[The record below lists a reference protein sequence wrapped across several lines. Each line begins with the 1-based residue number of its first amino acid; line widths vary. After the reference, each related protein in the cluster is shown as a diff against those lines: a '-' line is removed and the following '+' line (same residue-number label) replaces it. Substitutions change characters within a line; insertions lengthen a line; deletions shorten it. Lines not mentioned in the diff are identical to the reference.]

1 MTDTITAAATGGV
14 STTADRPEG
23 PTQIVVP
30 FCDLGIAPE
39 NIRAREPADA
49 DIPQLAETIAVADVL
64 VALCVRPGRK
74 GEKPFMA
81 LDGRRRLFGLDLL
94 LEQGRINPDHP
105 VRCDLFKTKA
115 GQAAALV
122 LTNAERQPV
131 HIADVIVAIGKM
143 GKTKMAAADIAK
155 ALGYDEVEIRRL
167 SALAGLHPKAIK
179 ALKLGKINLKQARQ
193 LARIGDQ
200 KEQAD
205 LSQAALDGYL
215 QDYQLSNRVG
225 RTRTDVND
233 VQVALV
239 GLDRYVAAG
248 GRVESDLFG
257 ELPDVLLDTEKL
269 TALWEERARSVVE
282 GLEASGLSV
291 FLAGEKGFRAPDG
304 FFNLPFVYQGD
315 MSDETRGAYRAAQ
328 EVVTGAYAALR
339 QIDLSSDESVAAI
352 LSVQKARMD
361 AAQLGLG
368 RATLGAVI
376 LYPDAESGL
385 AATFFAGPEPEVEG
399 DDSEAED
406 ETGGG
411 YASTSTSRR
420 AYDDVE
426 VPHADVDVD
435 GRSHVLHETQTD
447 VATRG
452 LIRDLADNPGAAL
465 TALLAQLF
473 KHLAL
478 HGGVSAETSAVT
490 ISATRYTRAQ
500 TPAIPALDGEVRVR
514 LEARRGAYLASG
526 LRPIAWVET
535 LAHGEKMALLAELVA
550 ISLNVREMRTTSIRH
565 SARAEA
571 AEIAEL
577 CGADIAAHWTPDTDY
592 LAVHGKKQLM
602 GLLSEMEVDDPRA
615 KTLKKDD
622 LVVFTVEAAAERQWA
637 PAVLSWTSAPAEMP
651 AESVEDD
658 PAVADEGGDVSSP
671 QPDAVDVDRQ
681 IAA

>member
-1 MTDTITAAATGGV
+1 MTDTVTTAALGCV
-14 STTADRPEG
+14 SAPAPGPEA

-30 FCDLGIAPE
+30 FRDLGIAPE
-39 NIRAREPADA
+39 NIRAKEPADA

-94 LEQGRINPDHP
+94 LEQGRIDPAHP
-105 VRCDLFKTKA
+105 VRCDLFKTQA

-143 GKTKMAAADIAK
+143 GKSKMATADIAK

-167 SALAGLHPKAIK
+167 SALAGLHAKAIK

-193 LARIGDQ
+193 LARNGDS
-200 KEQAD
+200 KEQGD
-205 LSQAALDGYL
+205 LAQAALDGHL
-215 QDYQLSNRVG
+215 QDYQLTNRVG

-233 VQVALV
+233 LQVALV

-257 ELPDVLLDTEKL
+257 ELPDVLLDPEKL
-269 TALWEERARSVVE
+269 TELWDARAQAVVA

-291 FLAGEKGFRAPDG
+291 FLAGEKGFRAPEG

-315 MSDETRGAYRAAQ
+315 MSDETRTAYRAAQ
-328 EVVTGAYAALR
+328 EVVSAAYAGLKGV
-339 QIDLSSDESVAAI
+339 DLASDEADAAI
-352 LSVQKARMD
+352 LAVQKARMD

-368 RATLGAVI
+368 RTTLGAVI
-376 LYPDAESGL
+376 LFPDAESGL
-385 AATFFAGPEPEVEG
+385 SATFFANPEPQVEAT
-399 DDSEAED
+399 DDDDED
-406 ETGGG
+406 EADSRFAPTGQ
-411 YASTSTSRR
+411 SDRR
-420 AYDDVE
+420 YNDVE
-426 VPHADVDVD
+426 VPQADVDVE
-435 GRSHVLHETQTD
+435 GNSHVLHETQTD

-473 KHLAL
+473 KHLVL

-490 ISATRYTRAQ
+490 VSATRYTRAQ
-500 TPAIPALDGEVRVR
+500 TPAIPALDGEVRAR
-514 LEARRGAYLASG
+514 LEARREAYLASG

-550 ISLNVREMRTTSIRH
+550 ISLNIREMRTTSIRH

-577 CGADIAAHWTPDTDY
+577 CGADIAAHWTPDADY

-602 GLLSEMEVDDPRA
+602 GLLGEMEVDDPRA

-637 PAVLSWTSAPAEMP
+637 PAVLSWTSAPAEI
-651 AESVEDD
+651 AQDDAGASVEDAEA
-658 PAVADEGGDVSSP
+658 PSPRPDV
-671 QPDAVDVDRQ
+671 VDVDQQ

>member
-1 MTDTITAAATGGV
+1 MTDAATTTAARAA
-14 STTADRPEG
+14 SPPADVPER
-23 PTQIVVP
+23 PTQIFVP
-30 FCDLGIAPE
+30 LCDLGIAPE
-39 NIRAREPADA
+39 NIRAKEPADE

-64 VALCVRPGRK
+64 VPLCVRPGRK

-81 LDGRRRLFGLDLL
+81 LDGRRRKFGLDLL
-94 LEQGRINPDHP
+94 LEQGRIDAAHP
-105 VRCDLFKTKA
+105 VRCDLFETKA

-143 GKTKMAAADIAK
+143 GKSRMALADIAK

-167 SALAGLHPKAIK
+167 SALAGLHAKAIK
-179 ALKLGKINLKQARQ
+179 ALRLGKINLRQARL

-200 KEQAD
+200 KEQGDIA
-205 LSQAALDGYL
+205 QTALDGYF
-215 QDYQLSNRVG
+215 QDYQLTNRVG
-225 RTRTDVND
+225 RNRTDVND
-233 VQVALV
+233 ARLALV
-239 GLDRYVAAG
+239 GLDRYLAGG

-257 ELPDVLLDTEKL
+257 EMPDVLMDPEKL
-269 TALWEERARSVVE
+269 TEIWVERTQGVIDAFKAE
-282 GLEASGLSV
+282 GLSV
-291 FLAGEKGFRAPDG
+291 FLASEAGFRAPDG
-304 FFNLPFVYQGD
+304 FFNLPYVNEVYLEKD
-315 MSDETRGAYRAAQ
+315 AKAVYRAAQ
-328 EVVTGAYAALR
+328 DAVSEAYAALKGV
-339 QIDLSSDESVAAI
+339 DLATDEAAVAI
-352 LSVQKARMD
+352 L
-361 AAQLGLG
+361 AAQQARLAVARLKLDK
-368 RATLGAVI
+368 ATLGAVI
-376 LYPDAESGL
+376 LHPDAGSGVG
-385 AATFFAGPEPEVEG
+385 ATFFANPEPESEG
-399 DDSEAED
+399 DDDEAED

-411 YASTSTSRR
+411 YASSSSSTR
-420 AYDDVE
+420 AYHDVE
-426 VPHADVDVD
+426 VPQADVDVA

-478 HGGVSAETSAVT
+478 NGGVYADTSAVT
-490 ISATRYTRAQ
+490 ISATRYSRSL
-500 TPAIPALDGEVRVR
+500 TPAIPALDGEVRAR
-514 LEARRGAYLASG
+514 LEARRDAYLASG

-602 GLLSEMEVDDPRA
+602 GLLGEMEVDDPRA

-622 LVVFTVEAAAERQWA
+622 LVTFVAEAAAERQWA
-637 PAVLSWTSAPAEMP
+637 PAVLSWTSAPAEI
-651 AESVEDD
+651 VEDD
-658 PAVADEGGDVSSP
+658 PAPVAEEAEVPSP
-671 QPDAVDVDRQ
+671 QPDAEEVGHQ

>member
-1 MTDTITAAATGGV
+1 MTDSTIPAAPGGV
-14 STTADRPEG
+14 SASANGAET
-23 PTQIVVP
+23 PTQIVVAL
-30 FCDLGIAPE
+30 CDLGIAPE
-39 NIRAREPADA
+39 NIRAKEPADA

-64 VALCVRPGRK
+64 VPLCVRPGRK
-74 GEKPFMA
+74 GEQPFMA
-81 LDGRRRLFGLDLL
+81 LDGRRRKFGLDLL
-94 LEQGRINPDHP
+94 LEQGRIGPAHS

-122 LTNAERQPV
+122 LTNAERCPV
-131 HIADVIVAIGKM
+131 HIADVILAIGKM
-143 GKTKMAAADIAK
+143 GKSKMAPGDIAK

-179 ALKLGKINLKQARQ
+179 ALKLGKINLRQARL

-200 KEQAD
+200 KEQGDIAQ
-205 LSQAALDGYL
+205 SALDGYL
-215 QDYQLSNRVG
+215 QDYQLANRVG
-225 RTRTDVND
+225 RTRTDIND
-233 VQVALV
+233 VQLALG

-248 GRVESDLFG
+248 GRVECDLFG
-257 ELPDVLLDTEKL
+257 ELPDVLLDPEKL
-269 TALWEERARSVVE
+269 AELWEARAQPIVA
-282 GLEASGLSV
+282 GLEASGLGV
-291 FLAGEKGFRAPDG
+291 FLAGEKGFRAPEG

-315 MSDETRGAYRAAQ
+315 MSEETRTAYRAAQ
-328 EVVTGAYAALR
+328 EAVGASFAALKGV
-339 QIDLSSDESVAAI
+339 DLASSEAGDLILAI
-352 LSVQKARMD
+352 QKARMES
-361 AAQLGLG
+361 ARLGLG

-376 LYPDAESGL
+376 LFPDAEAGL
-385 AATFFAGPEPEVEG
+385 AASFFANPEPEAEAG
-399 DDSEAED
+399 DEDAAED
-406 ETGGG
+406 ETDAG
-411 YASTSTSRR
+411 YASTASSRR
-420 AYDDVE
+420 AYNDVE
-426 VPHADVDVD
+426 VPNADVDVE
-435 GRSHVLHETQTD
+435 GCSHVLHETQTD

-490 ISATRYTRAQ
+490 ISATRYSRGQ
-500 TPAIPALDGEVRVR
+500 TPAIPALDGEVRAR
-514 LEARRGAYLASG
+514 LESRREAYIASG

-550 ISLNVREMRTTSIRH
+550 ISLNIREMRTTSIRH

-577 CGADIAAHWTPDTDY
+577 CGADIAAHWTPDAGY

-602 GLLSEMEVDDPRA
+602 GLLGEMEVDDPRA

-622 LVVFTVEAAAERQWA
+622 LVTFTVEAAAEKGWA
-637 PAVLSWTSAPAEMP
+637 PAVLSWQA
-651 AESVEDD
+651 
-658 PAVADEGGDVSSP
+658 GP
-671 QPDAVDVDRQ
+671 QPIEDEAAEVPGDEREADDASAALDETPEK

>member
-1 MTDTITAAATGGV
+1 MTDTV
-14 STTADRPEG
+14 TTAPSAASMPVEGPER

-30 FCDLGIAPE
+30 LCDLGIAPE
-39 NIRAREPADA
+39 NIRAKEPADP
-49 DIPQLAETIAVADVL
+49 DIPQLAETIAVADIL
-64 VALCVRPGRK
+64 VPLCVRPGRK
-74 GEKPFMA
+74 GEMPFMA
-81 LDGRRRLFGLDLL
+81 LDGRRRKFGLDLL
-94 LEQGRINPDHP
+94 LEQGRIGASHA
-105 VRCDLFKTKA
+105 VRCDLFTTKA

-122 LTNAERQPV
+122 LTNAERCPV

-143 GKTKMAAADIAK
+143 GKTKMSPAAIAK
-155 ALGYDEVEIRRL
+155 ALGYDELEIRRL
-167 SALAGLHPKAIK
+167 SALAGLNAKAIK
-179 ALKLGKINLKQARQ
+179 ALKLGKINLRQAKQ

-205 LSQAALDGYL
+205 LAQAALDGYL
-215 QDYQLSNRVG
+215 QDYQLSNRAL
-225 RTRTDVND
+225 RNRTDVND
-233 VQVALV
+233 LQVALV

-257 ELPDVLLDTEKL
+257 ELPDVLLDPEKL
-269 TALWEERARSVVE
+269 TELWDARAQSVVE

-315 MSDETRGAYRAAQ
+315 MSEEARIAYRAAQ
-328 EVVTGAYAALR
+328 ERVGAAFAALKGV
-339 QIDLSSDESVAAI
+339 DLASSEADDLILAI
-352 LSVQKARMD
+352 QKARMD
-361 AAQLGLG
+361 TAQLGLG

-376 LYPDAESGL
+376 LYPDAEAGL
-385 AATFFAGPEPEVEG
+385 AATFFANPEPATEAG
-399 DDSEAED
+399 DEETED
-406 ETGGG
+406 ETDAG
-411 YASTSTSRR
+411 YASTASSRR
-420 AYDDVE
+420 SYNDVE
-426 VPHADVDVD
+426 VPNADVEVE
-435 GRSHVLHETQTD
+435 GCSHVLHETQTD

-490 ISATRYTRAQ
+490 ISATRYSRAQ
-500 TPAIPALDGEVRVR
+500 TPAIPALDGEVRAR
-514 LEARRGAYLASG
+514 LDARREAYIASG
-526 LRPIAWVET
+526 LRPIPWVET

-550 ISLNVREMRTTSIRH
+550 ISLNIREMRTTSIRH

-592 LAVHGKKQLM
+592 LKVHGKKQLM
-602 GLLSEMEVDDPRA
+602 GLLGEMEIDDPRV
-615 KTLKKDD
+615 KSLKKDD
-622 LVVFTVEAAAERQWA
+622 LVTFTSEAAAERGWA
-637 PAVLSWTSAPAEMP
+637 PAVLSWLAGPQL
-651 AESVEDD
+651 VEDGAAEVPGAGPESD
-658 PAVADEGGDVSSP
+658 GASAALEDTQEK
-671 QPDAVDVDRQ
+671 